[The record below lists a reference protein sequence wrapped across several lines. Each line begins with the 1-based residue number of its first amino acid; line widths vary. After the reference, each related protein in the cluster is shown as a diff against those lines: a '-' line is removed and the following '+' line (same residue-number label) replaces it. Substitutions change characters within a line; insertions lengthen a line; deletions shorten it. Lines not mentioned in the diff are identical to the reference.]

1 MRRNSSFMGLSLI
14 YDATLI
20 ANVRGGKRT
29 GTFFV
34 ADALLK
40 EFLRRDD
47 ISLKI
52 YCRSGDEKQARIN
65 LAPYLSKKNCEI
77 IFVKRHFFG
86 VQFRLFVKAVLR
98 VLPKFLTTFL
108 YSSAQKILALKQK
121 AVVPNKVVPN
131 KKESLEKTEN
141 CVFFSPFFAPPKEY
155 LHLAKFLVIYDA
167 IPLIFD
173 EYRNNPGNYWFLELA
188 RKLDESYTC
197 FAISSYTKTDFLKHL
212 PHLKPENIIVTPLAC
227 DERFKPANADEI
239 AKARKKYNIPENKKY
254 IFSLCT
260 LEPRKNLIRAVK
272 CFANF
277 ISKNNIDDLV
287 FVLGGAHWDAFIE
300 KLENEIGSLD
310 ENIKSRILKIG
321 YVDDSDQ
328 AALYSGALFFVY
340 TSAYEGF
347 GLPPLEA
354 MSCGTPV
361 ITSNNSSLPEVVGQ
375 AAIMIDY
382 DDDEAHIKAYES
394 YYYNENLRQENSK
407 KGLERA
413 KLFSWKKCADIMITE
428 MKRRAG
434 L

>member
-121 AVVPNKVVPN
+121 AVVPNK
-131 KKESLEKTEN
+131 KESLEKTEN
-141 CVFFSPFFAPPKEY
+141 YVFFSPFFAPPKEY

-197 FAISSYTKTDFLKHL
+197 FAISAYTKTDFLKYL

-239 AKARKKYNIPENKKY
+239 ARARKKYNIPENKKY

-310 ENIKSRILKIG
+310 ENIKSKILKIG

-382 DDDEAHIKAYES
+382 DNDEAHIKAYES

-407 KGLERA
+407 KGLEQA
-413 KLFSWKKCADIMITE
+413 KLFSWEKCADIMITE

>member
-1 MRRNSSFMGLSLI
+1 MDLSLI

-121 AVVPNKVVPN
+121 AVVPNKVTPN

-141 CVFFSPFFAPPKEY
+141 YAFFSPFFAPPKEY

-197 FAISSYTKTDFLKHL
+197 FAISAHTKTDFLKYL

-239 AKARKKYNIPENKKY
+239 ARARKKYNIPENKKY

-340 TSAYEGF
+340 TSQYEGF

-361 ITSNNSSLPEVVGQ
+361 ITSNNTSLPEVVGQ
-375 AAIMIDY
+375 AGIMIDY

-413 KLFSWKKCADIMITE
+413 KLFSWEKCADIMITE

>member
-1 MRRNSSFMGLSLI
+1 MSLSLI

-121 AVVPNKVVPN
+121 AVVPS

-167 IPLIFD
+167 TPLIFD

-197 FAISSYTKTDFLKHL
+197 FAISAHTKTDFLKHL

-239 AKARKKYNIPENKKY
+239 ARARKKYNIPENKKY

-413 KLFSWKKCADIMITE
+413 KLFSWEKCADIMITE

-434 L
+434 YKEF

>member
-1 MRRNSSFMGLSLI
+1 MGLSLI

-121 AVVPNKVVPN
+121 AVVPNK
-131 KKESLEKTEN
+131 KESLEKTEN

-167 IPLIFD
+167 ISLIFG
-173 EYRNNPGNYWFLELA
+173 EYRNNPGNYWFLELV

-239 AKARKKYNIPENKKY
+239 KKAKEKYKIPSDKKY

-287 FVLGGAHWDAFIE
+287 FVLGGAHWDRFISI
-300 KLENEIGSLD
+300 LENEIGSLD
-310 ENIKSRILKIG
+310 KNIKSRILKIG

-375 AAIMIDY
+375 AGIMIDY

-413 KLFSWKKCADIMITE
+413 KLFSWEKCADIMITE

>member
-1 MRRNSSFMGLSLI
+1 MRRNSSFMDLSLI

-121 AVVPNKVVPN
+121 AVVPNK
-131 KKESLEKTEN
+131 KESLEKTEN

-197 FAISSYTKTDFLKHL
+197 FAISAYTKADFLKYL

-239 AKARKKYNIPENKKY
+239 ARARKKYNIPENKKY

-260 LEPRKNLIRAVK
+260 LEPRKNLLRAVK

-310 ENIKSRILKIG
+310 ENIKSKILKIG

-340 TSAYEGF
+340 TSQYEGF

-361 ITSNNSSLPEVVGQ
+361 ITSNNSSLPEVVGN

-413 KLFSWKKCADIMITE
+413 KLFSWEKCADIMITE

>member
-1 MRRNSSFMGLSLI
+1 MDLSLI

-121 AVVPNKVVPN
+121 AVVPNK
-131 KKESLEKTEN
+131 KENLEKTEN

-167 IPLIFD
+167 IPLIFG
-173 EYRNNPGNYWFLELA
+173 EYRNNPGNYWFLELV

-197 FAISSYTKTDFLKHL
+197 FANSSYTKTDFLKYL

-227 DERFKPANADEI
+227 DERF
-239 AKARKKYNIPENKKY
+239 
-254 IFSLCT
+254 
-260 LEPRKNLIRAVK
+260 
-272 CFANF
+272 
-277 ISKNNIDDLV
+277 
-287 FVLGGAHWDAFIE
+287 
-300 KLENEIGSLD
+300 
-310 ENIKSRILKIG
+310 
-321 YVDDSDQ
+321 
-328 AALYSGALFFVY
+328 
-340 TSAYEGF
+340 
-347 GLPPLEA
+347 
-354 MSCGTPV
+354 
-361 ITSNNSSLPEVVGQ
+361 
-375 AAIMIDY
+375 
-382 DDDEAHIKAYES
+382 
-394 YYYNENLRQENSK
+394 
-407 KGLERA
+407 
-413 KLFSWKKCADIMITE
+413 
-428 MKRRAG
+428 
-434 L
+434 

>member
-1 MRRNSSFMGLSLI
+1 MGLSLI

-121 AVVPNKVVPN
+121 AVVPNK
-131 KKESLEKTEN
+131 KESLEKTEN

-197 FAISSYTKTDFLKHL
+197 FAISSYTKTDFLKYL

-239 AKARKKYNIPENKKY
+239 KKAKEKYKIPSDKKY

-287 FVLGGAHWDAFIE
+287 FVLGGAHWDRFISI
-300 KLENEIGSLD
+300 LENEISNLNELKD
-310 ENIKSRILKIG
+310 KILKIG

-361 ITSNNSSLPEVVGQ
+361 ITSNNSSLPEVVGN
-375 AAIMIDY
+375 AGIMIDY

-413 KLFSWKKCADIMITE
+413 KLFSWEKCADIMITE

>member
-1 MRRNSSFMGLSLI
+1 MGLSLI

-121 AVVPNKVVPN
+121 AVVPNK
-131 KKESLEKTEN
+131 KESLEKTEN

-173 EYRNNPGNYWFLELA
+173 EYKNNPGNYWFLELV

-197 FAISSYTKTDFLKHL
+197 FAISSYTKTDFLKYL

-287 FVLGGAHWDAFIE
+287 FVLGGAHRDRFISI
-300 KLENEIGSLD
+300 LENEIGSLD
-310 ENIKSRILKIG
+310 ENIKSKILKIG

-340 TSAYEGF
+340 TSQYEGF

-394 YYYNENLRQENSK
+394 YYYNENLRKENSK

-413 KLFSWKKCADIMITE
+413 KLFSWEKCADIMITE

>member
-1 MRRNSSFMGLSLI
+1 MGLSLI

-40 EFLRRDD
+40 EFLRRGD

-121 AVVPNKVVPN
+121 TVVPS

-155 LHLAKFLVIYDA
+155 LHLAKFLVIHDV
-167 IPLIFD
+167 IPLILL
-173 EYRNNPGNYWFLELA
+173 EYKNNPGNYWFLELT

-197 FAISSYTKTDFLKHL
+197 FANSSYTKTDFLKHL

-227 DERFKPANADEI
+227 DERFKPVPEDKITA
-239 AKARKKYNIPENKKY
+239 ARQKYKIPSDKKY

-260 LEPRKNLIRAVK
+260 LEPRKNLLRTVK

-287 FVLGGAHWDAFIE
+287 FVLGGAHWDDFI
-300 KLENEIGSLD
+300 
-310 ENIKSRILKIG
+310 
-321 YVDDSDQ
+321 
-328 AALYSGALFFVY
+328 
-340 TSAYEGF
+340 
-347 GLPPLEA
+347 
-354 MSCGTPV
+354 
-361 ITSNNSSLPEVVGQ
+361 
-375 AAIMIDY
+375 
-382 DDDEAHIKAYES
+382 
-394 YYYNENLRQENSK
+394 
-407 KGLERA
+407 
-413 KLFSWKKCADIMITE
+413 
-428 MKRRAG
+428 
-434 L
+434 

>member
-1 MRRNSSFMGLSLI
+1 MSEIKVLFDASIITGVRNDIKSGI
-14 YDATLI
+14 
-20 ANVRGGKRT
+20 
-29 GTFFV
+29 FFV
-34 ADALLK
+34 ARAMLL
-40 EFLRRDD
+40 EFLKRDD
-47 ISLKI
+47 INITIFSAEIDIKLAEKNLERYIGNSKLSIVHKYTPNTTNSIKRKLK
-52 YCRSGDEKQARIN
+52 EVARKAVF
-65 LAPYLSKKNCEI
+65 LAPEPI
-77 IFVKRHFFG
+77 
-86 VQFRLFVKAVLR
+86 
-98 VLPKFLTTFL
+98 
-108 YSSAQKILALKQK
+108 ALKLFSFARNLKSIMQK
-121 AVVPNKVVPN
+121 QREV
-131 KKESLEKTEN
+131 KTEN
-141 CVFFSPFFAPPKEY
+141 LPLQKPKYDAFFSPIFLVNDEY
-155 LHLAKFLVIYDA
+155 LNLTKFIVIYDA
-167 IPLIFD
+167 IPLIYD
-173 EYRNNPGNYWFLELA
+173 EYKKNPANAWFLELA

-197 FAISSYTKTDFLKHL
+197 FAISSYTKTDFLKYL

-239 AKARKKYNIPENKKY
+239 ARARKKYNIPENKKY

-310 ENIKSRILKIG
+310 ENIKSKILKIG

-340 TSAYEGF
+340 TSQYEGF

-361 ITSNNSSLPEVVGQ
+361 ITSNNSSLPEVVGN
-375 AAIMIDY
+375 AGIMIDY

>member
-1 MRRNSSFMGLSLI
+1 MGLSLI

-121 AVVPNKVVPN
+121 AVVPNK
-131 KKESLEKTEN
+131 KESLEKTEN

-167 IPLIFD
+167 ISLIFD

-197 FAISSYTKTDFLKHL
+197 FAISAHTKTDFLKYL

-239 AKARKKYNIPENKKY
+239 ARARKKYNIPENKKY

-340 TSAYEGF
+340 TSQYEGF

-413 KLFSWKKCADIMITE
+413 KLFSWEKCADIMITE
-428 MKRRAG
+428 MKRRA
-434 L
+434 LNV

>member
-1 MRRNSSFMGLSLI
+1 MGLSLI

-121 AVVPNKVVPN
+121 AVVPNK
-131 KKESLEKTEN
+131 KESLEKTEN

-197 FAISSYTKTDFLKHL
+197 FAISAYTKADFLKHL

-239 AKARKKYNIPENKKY
+239 ARARKKYNIPENKKY

-260 LEPRKNLIRAVK
+260 LEPSKNLIRAVK

-413 KLFSWKKCADIMITE
+413 KLFSWEKCADIMITE
-428 MKRRAG
+428 MKRRA
-434 L
+434 LNV

>member
-1 MRRNSSFMGLSLI
+1 MGLSLI

-121 AVVPNKVVPN
+121 AVAPN

-197 FAISSYTKTDFLKHL
+197 FAISAYTKTDFLKYL

-239 AKARKKYNIPENKKY
+239 ARARKKYNIPENKKY

-310 ENIKSRILKIG
+310 ENIKSKILKIG

-340 TSAYEGF
+340 TSQYEGF

-394 YYYNENLRQENSK
+394 YYYNENLRKENSK

-413 KLFSWKKCADIMITE
+413 KLFSWEKCADIMITE

>member
-98 VLPKFLTTFL
+98 VSPKFLTTFL

-121 AVVPNKVVPN
+121 AVVPN

-197 FAISSYTKTDFLKHL
+197 FAISSYTKTDFLKYL

-239 AKARKKYNIPENKKY
+239 ARARKKYNIPENKKY

-310 ENIKSRILKIG
+310 ENIKSKILKIG

-328 AALYSGALFFVY
+328 AALYSGAFFFVY
-340 TSAYEGF
+340 TSQYEGF

-361 ITSNNSSLPEVVGQ
+361 ITSNNSSLPEVVGN

-407 KGLERA
+407 KGLEQA
-413 KLFSWKKCADIMITE
+413 KLFSWEKCADIMITE

>member
-1 MRRNSSFMGLSLI
+1 MGLSLI

-121 AVVPNKVVPN
+121 AVAPN

-197 FAISSYTKTDFLKHL
+197 FAISSYTKTDFLKYL

-239 AKARKKYNIPENKKY
+239 ARARKKYNIPENKKY

-260 LEPRKNLIRAVK
+260 LEPSKNLIRAVK

-310 ENIKSRILKIG
+310 ENIKSKILKIG

-340 TSAYEGF
+340 TSQYEGF

-413 KLFSWKKCADIMITE
+413 KLFSWEKCADIMITE

>member
-1 MRRNSSFMGLSLI
+1 MGLSLI

-65 LAPYLSKKNCEI
+65 LEPYLSKKNCEI

-121 AVVPNKVVPN
+121 AVVPN

-197 FAISSYTKTDFLKHL
+197 FAISSYTKADFLKYL

-239 AKARKKYNIPENKKY
+239 ARARKKYNIPENKKY

-310 ENIKSRILKIG
+310 ENIKSKILKIG

-340 TSAYEGF
+340 TSQYEGF

-361 ITSNNSSLPEVVGQ
+361 ITSNNSRLPEVVGQ

-394 YYYNENLRQENSK
+394 YYYNENLRKENSK

-413 KLFSWKKCADIMITE
+413 KLFSWEKCADIMITE

>member
-1 MRRNSSFMGLSLI
+1 MDLSLI

-121 AVVPNKVVPN
+121 AVVPNK
-131 KKESLEKTEN
+131 KESLEKTEN

-197 FAISSYTKTDFLKHL
+197 FAISSYTKSDFLKYL

-239 AKARKKYNIPENKKY
+239 ARARKKYNIPENKKY

-310 ENIKSRILKIG
+310 ENIKSKILKIG

-413 KLFSWKKCADIMITE
+413 KLFSWEKCADIMITE

>member
-1 MRRNSSFMGLSLI
+1 MGLSLI

-197 FAISSYTKTDFLKHL
+197 FAISSYTKSDFLKYL

-239 AKARKKYNIPENKKY
+239 ARARKKYNIPENKKY

-310 ENIKSRILKIG
+310 ENIKSKILKIG

-361 ITSNNSSLPEVVGQ
+361 ITSNNSSLPEVVGN

-407 KGLERA
+407 KGLEQA
-413 KLFSWKKCADIMITE
+413 KLFSWEKCADIMITE
-428 MKRRAG
+428 MKRRA
-434 L
+434 LNV

>member
-1 MRRNSSFMGLSLI
+1 MRKIKVI
-14 YDATLI
+14 YNVNLI
-20 ANVRGGKRT
+20 ANIKDAHWARSGV
-29 GTFFV
+29 FF
-34 ADALLK
+34 AAACLLK
-40 EFLRRDD
+40 EFARRDD
-47 ISLKI
+47 IELVLYYETDNNKLAIKNLK
-52 YCRSGDEKQARIN
+52 YW
-65 LAPYLSKKNCEI
+65 CE
-77 IFVKRHFFG
+77 F
-86 VQFRLFVKAVLR
+86 
-98 VLPKFLTTFL
+98 LPKCIVKKEALSQKAIIKTVIKKIIGQKCTSLLKKFLARRIKASKNISVV
-108 YSSAQKILALKQK
+108 SSAQKVFYLAPAYEFRNDFMKDANICKFSIAHDVMPLVFPQYY
-121 AVVPNKVVPN
+121 PNSQEGWL
-131 KKESLEKTEN
+131 ESFKMFDN
-141 CVFFSPFFAPPKEY
+141 YFANS
-155 LHLAKFLVIYDA
+155 A
-167 IPLIFD
+167 
-173 EYRNNPGNYWFLELA
+173 
-188 RKLDESYTC
+188 
-197 FAISSYTKTDFLKHL
+197 YTKTDFLKHL

-239 AKARKKYNIPENKKY
+239 ARARNKYNIPENKKY

-310 ENIKSRILKIG
+310 ENIKSKILKIG

-361 ITSNNSSLPEVVGQ
+361 ITSNNSSLPEVVGS
-375 AAIMIDY
+375 AGIMIDY

-407 KGLERA
+407 KGLEQA
-413 KLFSWKKCADIMITE
+413 KLFSWEKCADIMITE
-428 MKRRAG
+428 MKRRA
-434 L
+434 LNV